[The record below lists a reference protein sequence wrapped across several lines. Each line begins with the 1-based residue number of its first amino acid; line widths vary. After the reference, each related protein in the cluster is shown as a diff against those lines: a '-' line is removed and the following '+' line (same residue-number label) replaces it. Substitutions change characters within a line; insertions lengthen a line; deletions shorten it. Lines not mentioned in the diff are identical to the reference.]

1 MKIGVVGLGRMGSIM
16 ARRLCAAGHE
26 LTVYDPFVTQM
37 QALTDQGAV
46 VAADLAQLCDAR
58 ELVISM
64 LATDAALEDV
74 VTGDQGLLRHLPSGA
89 IHMVSGTHGVPLIER
104 MAALHAEAGQVLL
117 AGNVLGRP
125 DRAATGNLGFITGG
139 PKAAVDRVQPV
150 LEVLGSS
157 FVHAGES
164 PAGAVVAKLANSF
177 VLGCAIE
184 AMGEGISLVRK
195 YGVEAEIFYR
205 VLTEGLFNC
214 VAYKAYGDV
223 IAKED
228 WGRVG
233 APISIGLKD
242 GGLAF
247 EAAEKA
253 SVPLPTWHI
262 WRDHLLAAQARG
274 EGELDWAV
282 MAREQFRRSGLE

>member
-1 MKIGVVGLGRMGSIM
+1 MKIGVAGLGRMGSIM
-16 ARRLCAAGHE
+16 AGRLCAAGHD
-26 LTVYDPFVTQM
+26 LTVYDPYLTQT
-37 QALTDQGAV
+37 QSLTDQGAV
-46 VAADLAQLCDAR
+46 FTHTLAELCSGR

-64 LATDAALEDV
+64 LATDAALEDI
-74 VTGDQGLLRHLPSGA
+74 VTGEGGLLQHLPQGA
-89 IHMVSGTHGVPLIER
+89 IHMVSGTHSVPLIER
-104 MAALHAEAGQVLL
+104 LTEAHAAAGQILL

-125 DRAATGNLGFITGG
+125 DRAMTGDLGFITGG
-139 PKAAVDRVQPV
+139 PRSAVDKVQPV
-150 LEVLGSS
+150 LAVLGSS

-164 PAGAVVAKLANSF
+164 PAGAVVAKLGNSF

-184 AMGEGISLVRK
+184 AMGEGVALVRK
-195 YGVEAEIFYR
+195 YGVDAEIFYR

-233 APISIGLKD
+233 APTSIGLKD
-242 GGLAF
+242 GGMAF
-247 EAAEKA
+247 EAADKA
-253 SVPLPTWHI
+253 SVPLPMWHI
-262 WRDHLLAAQARG
+262 WRDHLLAAQAHG
-274 EGELDWAV
+274 EADLDWAV